1 MTDITI
7 DTGLP
12 FLAIAITSFAGMA
25 TMKQLAGYYSLSL

>member
-7 DTGLP
+7 DTDLL

-25 TMKQLAGYYSLSL
+25 TMMQLAEYHSLSL